1 MAEVDGDT
9 KPRAGARETR
19 PRRLRDISHLYLT
32 REPRATGPAARAPVA
47 RRALRLGFAANGD
60 RLAKTDVCGNMA
72 VQMARLGQRTLV
84 LDLDPA
90 LPNAGFRLGLEPAAY
105 MAHLR
110 PGARPRLERGFLGLR
125 VVEGVAT
132 DPELSLD
139 DTLREEIQAADCVLV
154 NLPAADAATA
164 LLARLDA
171 LLLTPM
177 RPVRTTMARVG
188 ERSRMF
194 GEWLQGARSGG
205 ASLPGAQPPAA
216 RQATGPLDTLL
227 FVHAASTPNRITE
240 NVGSFGAF
248 TSPGRVRIVAWGDAA
263 SNLEPQPWACIR
275 SYPLRLA
282 SRQPLSSAYPE
293 HPAARMYQNLAQ
305 SLLAGSGNAGGLR
318 A

>member
-32 REPRATGPAARAPVA
+32 QEPRAATPAARTPVP

-72 VQMARLGQRTLV
+72 VQLARLGQRTLV

-90 LPNAGFRLGLEPAAY
+90 LPNAGFQLGLEPSAY

-110 PGARPRLERGFLGLR
+110 SGARPRLERGLLGLR
-125 VVEGVAT
+125 VLEGVAS
-132 DPELSLD
+132 DPKLNLD
-139 DTLREEIQAADCVLV
+139 DALRAEIQAADCVLV
-154 NLPAADAATA
+154 NLPSADAAA
-164 LLARLDA
+164 AIVQRLDA
-171 LLLTPM
+171 LLLAPV

-194 GEWLQGARSGG
+194 GEWLQGARADSN
-205 ASLPGAQPPAA
+205 APGAERRPAA
-216 RQATGPLDTLL
+216 RQQAGPLDTLL
-227 FVHAASTPNRITE
+227 FVHGASTPERVTE
-240 NVGSFGAF
+240 NVASFGAF

-275 SYPLRLA
+275 SYPLRMAL
-282 SRQPLSSAYPE
+282 RQPLSSVYPE

-305 SLLAGSGNAGGLR
+305 SLLAGSGSAGGPR
-318 A
+318 V